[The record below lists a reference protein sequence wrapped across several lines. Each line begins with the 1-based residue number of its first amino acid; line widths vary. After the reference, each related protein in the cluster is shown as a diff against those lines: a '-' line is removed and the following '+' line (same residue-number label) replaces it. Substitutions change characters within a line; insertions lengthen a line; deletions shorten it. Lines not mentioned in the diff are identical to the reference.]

1 MLINIFLRSK
11 AYLDPGSG
19 SFVIQMLLAGLLGI
33 LVAIRVYW
41 KNIVSFLK
49 KNKDAKIL
57 DELDEIDEKKGDP
70 DWQRSETNNFD
81 SDFRHE

>member
-1 MLINIFLRSK
+1 MRINIFLRSR

-19 SFVIQMLLAGLLGI
+19 SFVLQMLLAGLLGI

-41 KNIVSFLK
+41 KKIVSFFS

-57 DELDEIDEKKGDP
+57 DELDEIDEKKSDP
-70 DWQRSETNNFD
+70 DYKRSETND
-81 SDFRHE
+81 